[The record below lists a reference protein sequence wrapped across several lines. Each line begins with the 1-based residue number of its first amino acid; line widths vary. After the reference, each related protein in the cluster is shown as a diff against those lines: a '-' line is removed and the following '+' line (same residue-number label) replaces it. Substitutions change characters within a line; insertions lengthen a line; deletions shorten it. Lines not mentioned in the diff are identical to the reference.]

1 VEKYLVLGVAAITAA
16 SCARRPKRPK
26 GAADSDE
33 NQAILHKIQN
43 YITCLDAAPHVF
55 ELADTY
61 VTRFGTTPPTE
72 KTEYPL
78 HASPDSGQCWE
89 MVVRSAQLAPHD
101 AALEHAAN
109 AYLGALV
116 TLEALTTAERD
127 AFDPLSKAY
136 APARGVALHP
146 QVLAALQAFDP
157 IANEL
162 YDRVFEL
169 NRKTHEDQFHRRL
182 AADGHTFEMS
192 NEDLMLRAEDIVR
205 RAAVSSDHLDSLPI
219 DDLAT
224 RVAAL
229 DMVAQEII
237 AYSVDKQK
245 SADELMKPYRPMA
258 DAIHA
263 FMLAAKQL
271 IARERQHIAF
281 SDFDKLLIAAGNEKD
296 VPGTPAALVEAYNKL
311 VDQYHPSVSWPQ

>member
-1 VEKYLVLGVAAITAA
+1 VGKYLVLGVAAITAI

-43 YITCLDAAPHVF
+43 YITCLEAAPHVF
-55 ELADTY
+55 ELEDAY

-72 KTEYPL
+72 KIEYPL

-89 MVVRSAQLAPHD
+89 MVVKSAQLAPHD

-127 AFDPLSKAY
+127 AFDPVSKAY
-136 APARGVALHP
+136 APARGIALHP
-146 QVLAALQAFDP
+146 QVLAALKAFDP
-157 IANEL
+157 IANDL

-169 NRKTHEDQFHRRL
+169 NRKAHEDQYRRRL
-182 AADGHTFEMS
+182 AVDGHTFEMK

-205 RAAVSSDHLDSLPI
+205 RAAVPSDRLDALPI
-219 DDLAT
+219 DDLGP

-229 DMVAQEII
+229 DMVAQEIL
-237 AYSVDKQK
+237 AYADDKPK
-245 SADELMKPYRPMA
+245 EADELMKPYWPMA
-258 DAIHA
+258 NATHA
-263 FMLAAKQL
+263 FVLAAKQVV
-271 IARERQHIAF
+271 ARATDHIAY
-281 SDFDKLLIAAGNEKD
+281 SDLEKLMISAGNEKD
-296 VPGTPAALVEAYNKL
+296 VAGTPAALVAAYNKL
-311 VDQYHPSVSWPQ
+311 VAQYRPLATWPR